1 MARRPFFQNVNV
13 QIVEEPVKKVGAVGV
28 DLNIGFVR
36 TLRQGELTVKATVAF
51 YKPEIMFRDLEK
63 QFPEIEFV
71 YPNTLD
77 ELALELPETEIL
89 VILGTMYNSQV
100 AKLVIE
106 QGKNIQWIQSTTV
119 GVDAFLEL
127 GYPNQ
132 AILTKGTGIWDTS
145 VAEHALAFILALK
158 RNIIELERVRQSRL
172 WDRERLWGLMG
183 SLAGKTVGI
192 AGYGS
197 IGKEIAKT
205 LSGFDVKIIAYDQFP
220 GVGDNRIAELYTKGE
235 FPSFLKES
243 DVVILVLPYTKET
256 EYIVDE
262 EQFRCMKP
270 SAILI
275 NVGRGKLVKESAL
288 VKALERG
295 QIAGAGIDVFEE
307 EPLPSTSKLWDLPNV
322 ILSPHCAA
330 AGDNDLLNTCRL
342 LKENLKRYLE
352 GQELL
357 YKVDR
362 TQEY

>member
-51 YKPEIMFRDLEK
+51 YKPEIAFRDLEK

-220 GVGDNRIAELYTKGE
+220 GVGDNRIAELFTKGE
-235 FPSFLKES
+235 FPSFLKEC
-243 DVVILVLPYTKET
+243 DVVILVMPYTKET

>member
-1 MARRPFFQNVNV
+1 M
-13 QIVEEPVKKVGAVGV
+13 
-28 DLNIGFVR
+28 
-36 TLRQGELTVKATVAF
+36 KAAMAF
-51 YKPEIMFRDLEK
+51 YKPEIAFRNLEK
-63 QFPEIEFV
+63 QFPQIEFV

-77 ELALELPETEIL
+77 ELAEELPETEIL
-89 VILGTMYNSQV
+89 VILGTKYNSQV

-106 QGKNIQWIQSTTV
+106 EGKNIRWIQSTTV
-119 GVDAFLEL
+119 GVDAFLKL

-132 AILTKGTGIWDTS
+132 AILTKGTGIWDKP

-158 RNIIELERVRQSRL
+158 RNIIELERARQSRS

-183 SLAGKTVGI
+183 SLTGKTVGI

-205 LSGFDVKIIAYDQFP
+205 LCGFDVKIIAYDQFP
-220 GVGDNRIAELYTKGE
+220 GVGDDKLIKLYTKGE
-235 FPSFLKES
+235 FSNFLKEC

-262 EQFRCMKP
+262 EQFRYMKP

-275 NVGRGKLVKESAL
+275 NVGRGKLVRESAL
-288 VKALERG
+288 VKALEKG

-307 EPLPSTSKLWDLPNV
+307 EPLPPTSKLWDLPNV

-330 AGDNDLLNTCRL
+330 ASDNDIINTCRF

-357 YKVDR
+357 YQVNKN
-362 TQEY
+362 QHY